1 MSLYLYSLDLPF
13 TGVKLF
19 YRELTALEHL
29 QLSKAHFMIPQEDDY
44 LADYGRVLQEIV
56 LECIKNKEDFARIN
70 LVEYVLFLI
79 KLRIISIGDEIDLQF
94 KSSKENEEKIKITI
108 NLQEFAQNLFKLTNS
123 ILNKEVLETEE
134 MIITL
139 SWPLV
144 SSEKVFLQKQEKI
157 ILDSVLEFIDTIKI
171 KDKELNFRLF
181 DPKEKIIL
189 FDKVPAKIQNK
200 IQEKVLTYVN
210 RLSEE
215 SVFNKKVSEYLS
227 FNFYNFSYQ
236 NILRLFFTEN
246 LKNLYME
253 YYLLSSKN
261 LFISDVN
268 NLTVAE
274 KNTYISFIKDEN
286 ESQNADSP
294 MSEEEWLNEER
305 EY

>member
-56 LECIKNKEDFARIN
+56 LECIKNKEDFAKIN

-139 SWPLV
+139 CWPLV

-200 IQEKVLTYVN
+200 IQERVLTYVN

-286 ESQNADSP
+286 ESQDADSP

>member
-56 LECIKNKEDFARIN
+56 LECIKNKEDFAKIN